1 MFFLH
6 RPSEA
11 RIRAFLEQQQASI
24 YSYSHVGASRDGVV
38 PEGFSRDHNRIRL
51 GAGGNTWI
59 KAKEALRRWTMFDI
73 PWVRLCS
80 PDTPIEMGN
89 TVAIAIQHFG
99 FWSLNA
105 SRIVYLI
112 DESRRFGFAYGT
124 LKEHSESGEER
135 FILEWNEDDSVNYD
149 LFAFSRPNATL
160 AWIALP
166 LARNLQRQFAKQSM
180 AAMVRATLDQ

>member
-1 MFFLH
+1 
-6 RPSEA
+6 
-11 RIRAFLEQQQASI
+11 
-24 YSYSHVGASRDGVV
+24 
-38 PEGFSRDHNRIRL
+38 
-51 GAGGNTWI
+51 
-59 KAKEALRRWTMFDI
+59 MFDI